1 MKKVSYFVLF
11 VAMLVLLE
19 GCGRNHESPETVN
32 SDMEQTETVDKETG
46 GETKE
51 TSVET
56 DVDENLGSEENRMY
70 ITVGNTTMTMTLADN
85 ASATAFREMAASGP
99 FTVETKEYGGFEQV
113 GSLSENLPA
122 NDEQISTEPGDV
134 MLYQGNSVTIFYG
147 TNSWSYTRLGKIEG
161 MSQEVLREVHP
172 LSSNIDGSQITVGY
186 YFVYNY

>member
-11 VAMLVLLE
+11 VAMLVLLAE
-19 GCGRNHESPETVN
+19 CGRNHESPETVN
-32 SDMEQTETVDKETG
+32 SDMKQTETVDKETD

-56 DVDENLGSEENRMY
+56 DVEENLGSEENRMY

-85 ASATAFREMAASGP
+85 ASATAFREMAASGS

-113 GSLSENLPA
+113 GSLSESLPA

-147 TNSWSYTRLGKIEG
+147 SNSWSYTRLGKIEG
-161 MSQEVLREVHP
+161 MSQEELQGIFGNGNTSVVFSLE
-172 LSSNIDGSQITVGY
+172 
-186 YFVYNY
+186 

>member
-11 VAMLVLLE
+11 VAMLVLLA

-32 SDMEQTETVDKETG
+32 SDMEQTETVDEETG

-51 TSVET
+51 TSLETGVE
-56 DVDENLGSEENRMY
+56 ENLGSEENRMY

-85 ASATAFREMAASGP
+85 ASAAAFREMAASGP

-113 GSLSENLPA
+113 GSLGESLPA
-122 NDEQISTEPGDV
+122 NDAQVSAEPGDV
-134 MLYQGNSVTIFYG
+134 MLYQGNTVTIFFG

-161 MSQEVLREVHP
+161 MSQEELQEVFGNGNTSVLFSLE
-172 LSSNIDGSQITVGY
+172 G
-186 YFVYNY
+186 

>member
-32 SDMEQTETVDKETG
+32 PDMEQTETVDKETG

-56 DVDENLGSEENRMY
+56 DVEENLGSEENRMY

-99 FTVETKEYGGFEQV
+99 FTVETKEYGGFELV
-113 GSLSENLPA
+113 GALGERLPA
-122 NDEQISTEPGDV
+122 ADEQILAEPGDV

-147 TNSWSYTRLGKIEG
+147 TNSWSYTRLGEIENMDQKKLVEIFG
-161 MSQEVLREVHP
+161 
-172 LSSNIDGSQITVGY
+172 DGDVTVS
-186 YFVYNY
+186 FSLEE